1 MDRPVLLT
9 GPLACLVATLP
20 ESAAI
25 IVRDCPRKPR
35 MIARLLL
42 QNTIFVLAMGALLF
56 ASAGT
61 LHWPSAWVFLVT
73 SALLGP
79 LCGWWLY
86 RIDPGLLEERLRPVI
101 QREQPGADKA
111 FIIAFIAAIMIWLI
125 AIGLDRRA
133 VASNVPVALQALGFV
148 LYLACTLFT
157 MWVFREN
164 SFAAPVV
171 KLQAE
176 RAQHVIS
183 SGPYAHVR
191 HPMYSGMIMF
201 FVGLPLAL
209 GSWWGLAIAP
219 LFVLLLA
226 VRIRIEERTLM
237 AGLPGYADYAARVRY
252 RLLPGVW

>member
-1 MDRPVLLT
+1 
-9 GPLACLVATLP
+9 
-20 ESAAI
+20 
-25 IVRDCPRKPR
+25 

-42 QNTIFVLAMGALLF
+42 QNTIFVVGMGALLF

-61 LHWPSAWVFLVT
+61 LHWPSAWVLLVT

-86 RIDPGLLEERLRPVI
+86 RIDPALLAERLRPVL
-101 QREQPGADKA
+101 QRDQPAADKMFMSVFVVA
-111 FIIAFIAAIMIWLI
+111 MLAWLVAMGI
-125 AIGLDRRA
+125 DRRLQSSDMPA
-133 VASNVPVALQALGFV
+133 ALQALGLV
-148 LYLACTLFT
+148 LFLLCTLFT

-183 SGPYAHVR
+183 TGPYAHVR
-191 HPMYSGMIMF
+191 HPMYSGMILF
-201 FVGLPLAL
+201 FTGLPLLL
-209 GSWWGLAIAP
+209 GSWWGLAMVP
-219 LFVLLLA
+219 LFLVLFA
-226 VRIRIEERTLM
+226 VRIAIEERTLRE
-237 AGLPGYADYAARVRY
+237 GLPGYAEYAARVRY

>member
-1 MDRPVLLT
+1 
-9 GPLACLVATLP
+9 
-20 ESAAI
+20 
-25 IVRDCPRKPR
+25 

-42 QNTIFVLAMGALLF
+42 QNTIFVVGMGALLF

-61 LHWPSAWVFLVT
+61 LHWPSAWVLLIT

-86 RIDPGLLEERLRPVI
+86 RIDPALLAERLRPVL
-101 QREQPGADKA
+101 QRDQPAADKM
-111 FIIAFIAAIMIWLI
+111 FMTVFVAAMLAWLV
-125 AIGLDRRA
+125 AIGIDRRLQSSDMPA
-133 VASNVPVALQALGFV
+133 ALQALGLV
-148 LYLACTLFT
+148 LFLLCTLFT

-183 SGPYAHVR
+183 TGPYAHVR
-191 HPMYSGMIMF
+191 HPMYSGMILF
-201 FVGLPLAL
+201 FTGVPLLL
-209 GSWWGLAIAP
+209 GSWWGLALVP
-219 LFVLLLA
+219 LFLVLIA
-226 VRIRIEERTLM
+226 VRIAIEERTLRD
-237 AGLPGYADYAARVRY
+237 GLPGYAEYAARVRY